1 MELNWTPEV
10 IVEIIVSTL
19 ILITSVL
26 TYFEPRT
33 KKIKSLFYI
42 RIGMLFMS
50 LFFLFDAFSIIFLN
64 IMLARI
70 YALMIFPATVFFT
83 IGINYI
89 IKESFNSIF
98 LICVFS
104 LGILYSYLA
113 FQPNFVHI
121 KLESGYLSTDLTGL
135 FEFIG
140 DVYQILLGIIIFYW
154 GLRTYLNAPFLI
166 KKEAIIFFT
175 GTIFAAPITL
185 IIYMFYYLFP
195 HLEQFFVIIADST
208 AGIGTFILIIAILR
222 EPKILYIL
230 PFTVYR
236 IIVKDRKGYP
246 LFDHDWSKS
255 NINENIFTGF
265 VNAVQLMSEEV
276 MNIGGL
282 LDINL
287 QEGLLILHESESITV
302 GLITSHS
309 SKLLRDSVINF
320 TADFEKKF
328 SKELKESCKDMDK
341 YESAYELIEKYFSN
355 FPFRIVPSKKH
366 PLLLGGEFTK
376 IPLELDN
383 RLKEI
388 LGEGEEYE
396 LIRAEILKSPI
407 YITSDFLS
415 LYDELQEEINQISDV
430 EQKSLD
436 TKFNNEI

>member
-10 IVEIIVSTL
+10 FVEFVVSTL
-19 ILITSVL
+19 IIITAAL

-42 RIGMLFMS
+42 RMGMIFMS
-50 LFFLFDAFSIIFLN
+50 LFFLIDAFSIIFLN

-70 YALMIFPATVFFT
+70 YAIMIFPATVFFT

-89 IKESFNSIF
+89 IKESFNSLF
-98 LICVFS
+98 LIFVFS
-104 LGILYSYLA
+104 LGALYCYLA
-113 FQPNFVHI
+113 FQSNLI
-121 KLESGYLSTDLTGL
+121 RIILESGYLSTDLTGL
-135 FEFIG
+135 LEIIG
-140 DVYQILLGIIIFYW
+140 DVFQILLGFIIFYW
-154 GLRTYLNAPFLI
+154 GLRTYLSAPFLI
-166 KKEAIIFFT
+166 KKEAFIFFV
-175 GTIFAAPITL
+175 GTIFAAPFTL
-185 IIYMFYYLFP
+185 IVYMLYYWFP

-236 IIVKDRKGYP
+236 IIVEDREGHP

-255 NINENIFTGF
+255 NINENIFSGF
-265 VNAVQLMSEEV
+265 LNAVQLMSEEV

-287 QEGLLILHESESITV
+287 QKGLLILHKSESITV

-309 SKLLRDSVINF
+309 SKLLRDSVMNF
-320 TADFEKKF
+320 AADFERKF
-328 SKELKESCKDMDK
+328 SKELKKSSRDMLM
-341 YESAYELIEKYFSN
+341 YEPAYELIDKHFSN
-355 FPFRIVPSKKH
+355 FPFWIVPSRKH
-366 PLLLGGEFTK
+366 PLLLSGEYTK

-383 RLKEI
+383 KLKEI
-388 LGEGEEYE
+388 LGEGEDYE
-396 LIRAEILKSPI
+396 LVKAEIQKSPI
-407 YITSDFLS
+407 FITSDFIS

-430 EQKSLD
+430 EQKFLD
-436 TKFNNEI
+436 NNFNNEI